1 MTTTGIPS
9 DLVNFDAL
17 PDSALVNIKVL
28 AAICGRSVSSTW
40 RDLRAGRI
48 PNPVRSGI
56 NSTRWRV
63 GDIRKHL
70 EPALLRFRPPS

>member
-1 MTTTGIPS
+1 MAPTGIPS

-40 RDLRAGRI
+40 RAVV
-48 PNPVRSGI
+48 PP
-56 NSTRWRV
+56 
-63 GDIRKHL
+63 
-70 EPALLRFRPPS
+70 PRPPGKRGAFHACLQARWAAPGLG